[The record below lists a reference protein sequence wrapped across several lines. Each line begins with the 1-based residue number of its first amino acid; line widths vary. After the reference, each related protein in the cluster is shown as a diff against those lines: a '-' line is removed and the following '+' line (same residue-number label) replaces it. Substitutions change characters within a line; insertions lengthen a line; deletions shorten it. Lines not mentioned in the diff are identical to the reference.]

1 MHFCNKCDNMLYI
14 RLLEEESDSLVY
26 YCRNCGE
33 VINAISKENIC
44 VLQTDIVIKEK
55 AYLHEINE
63 YTKLDPTLP
72 RTNNIRC
79 PNQSCPSNKT
89 KDETAESAESA
100 ETAESAE
107 SAETAESAEKVK
119 NDVIYLRYDDINMK
133 YIYICTLCDKI
144 WKTSEQ

>member
-1 MHFCNKCDNMLYI
+1 MHFCNKCENMLYI
-14 RLLEEESDSLVY
+14 RLVNETADELVY

-33 VINAISKENIC
+33 VDKTITKENIC

-72 RTNNIRC
+72 RTNNIKC
-79 PNQSCPSNKT
+79 PNQSCPSNKVVGEEPEIS
-89 KDETAESAESA
+89 KEDDE
-100 ETAESAE
+100 
-107 SAETAESAEKVK
+107 KLK